1 VIDAHDPSLGPDEM
15 LIDTPRTL
23 LRPFRML
30 DADEAFAFYGDP
42 RVMRYIG
49 RGNAQIDLA
58 QKHEAMIRRMR
69 MSHANPDRSVLA
81 IEERNSRKVIGHA
94 GLIETAIDGASE
106 VELVYLLRADMWDRG
121 LATEV
126 AKGLIKHARKHQ
138 GLGRLVAITHVE
150 NKRSQRVLEK
160 CDFVRTKRILH
171 FDVAMDLFTLPIT
184 ATRDNGESLPL
195 TTESMNSADN

>member
-1 VIDAHDPSLGPDEM
+1 M

-42 RVMRYIG
+42 HVMRYIG
-49 RGNAQIDLA
+49 RGSAQINPK

-69 MSHANPDRSVLA
+69 MHAANPDRSVLA
-81 IEERNSRKVIGHA
+81 IVERNSHKVIGHA
-94 GLIETAIDGASE
+94 GLIETEIDGTNE
-106 VELVYLLRADMWDRG
+106 VELVYLLRANMWDRG

-126 AKGLIKHARKHQ
+126 AQSLIEDAFGRQ
-138 GLGRLVAITHVE
+138 RLGRLVAITHLE

-160 CDFVRTKRILH
+160 CGFVRRKGILH
-171 FDVAMDLFTLPIT
+171 FDIPMDFYALERLDARHP
-184 ATRDNGESLPL
+184 GESLSVRAARHEKSKGPRCS
-195 TTESMNSADN
+195 SM